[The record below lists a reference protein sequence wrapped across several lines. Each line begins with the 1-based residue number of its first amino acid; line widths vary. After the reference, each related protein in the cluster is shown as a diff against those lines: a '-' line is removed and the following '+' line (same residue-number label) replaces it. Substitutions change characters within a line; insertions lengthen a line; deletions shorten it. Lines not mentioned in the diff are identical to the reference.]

1 MKAKMLV
8 AHTEPILVDN
18 AYYDWRVRS
27 VRNITINI
35 GCSCVYREPV
45 LLNNIINGPEERRKR
60 SWLSYTNYLTAN

>member
-8 AHTEPILVDN
+8 GHADQE
-18 AYYDWRVRS
+18 WKVRTL
-27 VRNITINI
+27 RNITINN